1 MNYTILNKEE
11 LDSVNFDEVLETSTN
26 TIRYNNANT
35 EFLLK
40 FEGNTPSFLEGKTQY
55 TREEFMPIIKDPN
68 GIWTLDDQEQ
78 ATLFNKMQDV
88 VNNIT
93 WDKFNPFNW
102 F

>member
-40 FEGNTPSFLEGKTQY
+40 FEGETPAFLVGKQLYTYENIMTILNSPEWTQ
-55 TREEFMPIIKDPN
+55 ED
-68 GIWTLDDQEQ
+68 
-78 ATLFNKMQDV
+78 
-88 VNNIT
+88 
-93 WDKFNPFNW
+93 
-102 F
+102 

>member
-40 FEGNTPSFLEGKTQY
+40 FEGNTPSFLEGKTLY
-55 TREEFMPIIKDPN
+55 DYN
-68 GIWTLDDQEQ
+68 GIMEILNSPEWTQE
-78 ATLFNKMQDV
+78 D
-88 VNNIT
+88 
-93 WDKFNPFNW
+93 
-102 F
+102 